1 MTKAEKIMNKAIRED
16 RGITIVLDTHE
27 KYNAIPVHVTFKNY
41 MLYSGIKNTLRHERT
56 LEEEMELEVDLETTP
71 SVARIKK
78 GDIVQEV
85 KIKNIDFPMEYRLR
99 DVSKKLYAYL
109 VPGLG
114 ACEKLQV
121 NAREWLERNKSI
133 KAKLSLEAY

>member
-1 MTKAEKIMNKAIRED
+1 MTKAEKIINKAIRED

-78 GDIVQEV
+78 ETLCR
-85 KIKNIDFPMEYRLR
+85 K
-99 DVSKKLYAYL
+99 
-109 VPGLG
+109 
-114 ACEKLQV
+114 
-121 NAREWLERNKSI
+121 
-133 KAKLSLEAY
+133 